1 MFIFVTKL
9 IINLIFLY
17 MFKNKIMTLFLYIS
31 INFGYSQSNG
41 TFKEIGVMA
50 GPVFFQSDYGE
61 RGDFENYIKQN
72 GFSIGVFYYLTPNIN
87 SKNIGENLK
96 FRLEASY
103 MKSQLQHY
111 GKWVDPNKTSDLAN
125 QLRAMRGSVSTKNLG
140 FQVEYYPFKTDDY
153 CRFCV
158 LLNPYASLGTQLS
171 GYTSEFNLGP
181 LGVPDKFRNSRN
193 ASAITGSFT
202 AGFGVRYKF
211 ANEMSALIFDYRLQY
226 YYTDWIDGVNP
237 DKRKYSENKSND
249 YSTTFNFGYVY
260 YFQ

>member
-1 MFIFVTKL
+1 
-9 IINLIFLY
+9 
-17 MFKNKIMTLFLYIS
+17 MFKNIIIASFLYIS
-31 INFGYSQSNG
+31 INFGYSQSSK

-61 RGDFENYIKQN
+61 RGEFENYIKQN

-87 SKNIGENLK
+87 TRNIGEKLK

-111 GKWVDPNKTSDLAN
+111 GKWVDPNKESTLSS

-153 CRFCV
+153 CRFCM
-158 LLNPYASLGTQLS
+158 LFNPYVSLGSQLS
-171 GYTSEFNLGP
+171 SYTSEIHSSEKIP
-181 LGVPDKFRNSRN
+181 EKFSNSRN
-193 ASAITGSFT
+193 ATAITGSFT

-211 ANEMSALIFDYRLQY
+211 PSEISALIFDYRLQH

-237 DKRKYSENKSND
+237 DKKIYPENKSND
-249 YSTTFNFGYVY
+249 YSTTFNFGYIY

>member
-1 MFIFVTKL
+1 
-9 IINLIFLY
+9 
-17 MFKNKIMTLFLYIS
+17 MFKNKIIALFLYIS
-31 INFGYSQSNG
+31 INFGYSQSDG

-61 RGDFENYIKQN
+61 RGNFENYIKQN
-72 GFSIGVFYYLTPNIN
+72 GFSIGVFYYVTPNVN

-111 GKWVDPNKTSDLAN
+111 GKWVDPNNKEKFAN

-153 CRFCV
+153 CRFCR
-158 LLNPYASLGTQLS
+158 LFNPYASLGTQLS
-171 GYTSEFNLGP
+171 GYTSEISSSLGQ
-181 LGVPDKFRNSRN
+181 LGTPKTTPEKFINGYRNTN
-193 ASAITGSFT
+193 AITGSFT

-226 YYTDWIDGVNP
+226 YYTDWIDGLNP
-237 DKRKYSENKSND
+237 DKSIYPENKSND

>member
-1 MFIFVTKL
+1 
-9 IINLIFLY
+9 
-17 MFKNKIMTLFLYIS
+17 MFKNIIIASFLYIS
-31 INFGYSQSNG
+31 INFGYSQSSK

-61 RGDFENYIKQN
+61 RGEFENYIKQN
-72 GFSIGVFYYLTPNIN
+72 GFSIGVFYYLTPNVN
-87 SKNIGENLK
+87 SQNIGEKLK

-111 GKWVDPNKTSDLAN
+111 GKWVDPNKESPLSN

-153 CRFCV
+153 CRLCMLF
-158 LLNPYASLGTQLS
+158 NPYVSLGSQLS
-171 GYTSEFNLGP
+171 SYTSEITSSEKIPEKFN
-181 LGVPDKFRNSRN
+181 NSRN
-193 ASAITGSFT
+193 ATAITGSFT

-211 ANEMSALIFDYRLQY
+211 PNEISALIFDYRLQH

-237 DKRKYSENKSND
+237 DKKIYPENKSND
-249 YSTTFNFGYVY
+249 YSTTFNFGYIY
-260 YFQ
+260 YFE

>member
-1 MFIFVTKL
+1 
-9 IINLIFLY
+9 
-17 MFKNKIMTLFLYIS
+17 MFKNIIIASFLYIS
-31 INFGYSQSNG
+31 INFGYSQSSK

-61 RGDFENYIKQN
+61 RGEFKNYIKQN
-72 GFSIGVFYYLTPNIN
+72 GFSIGVFYYLTRIN
-87 SKNIGENLK
+87 SKNIGKNLK
-96 FRLEASY
+96 YRLEASY

-111 GKWVDPNKTSDLAN
+111 GKWVDGKDTPDKDK
-125 QLRAMRGSVSTKNLG
+125 LRAMKGSVSTKNLG

-158 LLNPYASLGTQLS
+158 LFNPYVSLGSQLS
-171 GYTSEFNLGP
+171 MYTSEFNLGP
-181 LGVPDKFRNSRN
+181 LGVPDKFSNSRN
-193 ASAITGSFT
+193 ATAITGSFT

-211 ANEMSALIFDYRLQY
+211 PSEISALIFDYRLQH

-237 DKRKYSENKSND
+237 DKKIYPENKSND